1 MAHYEHVKSYY
12 FGKSA
17 HVPYR
22 YICGNCGK
30 EVTGRAEISTDN
42 KEVKVSSRHPENLK
56 IRSEDALQADMK
68 SRYELQAL
76 VRQRKREVADGN
88 FDLLNKYSKCP
99 YCQADQNW
107 SFRPGRAITF
117 SILAIGGIVLD
128 ILLLILYIRQV
139 QRGETDKTFLLA
151 FFFLW
156 LYIAAFGG
164 IAISTIKGMRSTGG
178 QSKQLPEVFFDRLD
192 TPYLD
197 ADGEIRTGDSIFFT
211 DQNGNLTEL
220 KRKQ

>member
-1 MAHYEHVKSYY
+1 M
-12 FGKSA
+12 
-17 HVPYR
+17 
-22 YICGNCGK
+22 
-30 EVTGRAEISTDN
+30 
-42 KEVKVSSRHPENLK
+42 
-56 IRSEDALQADMK
+56 
-68 SRYELQAL
+68 
-76 VRQRKREVADGN
+76 
-88 FDLLNKYSKCP
+88 
-99 YCQADQNW
+99 
-107 SFRPGRAITF
+107 
-117 SILAIGGIVLD
+117 LD